1 MQRAGAESF
10 RQERICLDNVKTI
23 YADDLNILVFK
34 ILLQLLTQ
42 ILSKISQIKSRFY
55 PEYPWSIQEASSEF
69 LNEVFKHKM
78 K

>member
-42 ILSKISQIKSRFY
+42 LLSKISQIKSRFY
-55 PEYPWSIQEASSEF
+55 PKYP
-69 LNEVFKHKM
+69 
-78 K
+78 

>member
-55 PEYPWSIQEASSEF
+55 PEYP
-69 LNEVFKHKM
+69 
-78 K
+78 

>member
-55 PEYPWSIQEASSEF
+55 PKYP
-69 LNEVFKHKM
+69 
-78 K
+78 